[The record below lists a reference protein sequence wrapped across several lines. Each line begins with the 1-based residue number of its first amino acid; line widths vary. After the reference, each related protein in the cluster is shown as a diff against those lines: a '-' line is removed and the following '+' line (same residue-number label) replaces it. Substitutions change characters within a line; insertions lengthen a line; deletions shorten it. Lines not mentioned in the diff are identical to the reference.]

1 MDTMN
6 LKKITIGILFLVLLS
21 GCAQNT
27 ALLGPAYTLVTSGNL
42 YNAGL
47 SYGGDKII
55 AKTTGKSAVEN
66 VKDALTPKK
75 NDTDFQK
82 LVKKNIKKTRKKLKI
97 IK

>member
-1 MDTMN
+1 MI
-6 LKKITIGILFLVLLS
+6 LKKIIAGLFLLFFLN
-21 GCAQNT
+21 GCVQGT

-55 AKTTGKSAVEN
+55 AKATGKSAVEN

>member
-1 MDTMN
+1 MN
-6 LKKITIGILFLVLLS
+6 LKKISVGILLLIFLS

-27 ALLGPAYTLVTSGNL
+27 ALLGPAYTLATSGNL

-55 AKTTGKSAVEN
+55 RKTTGKTPAQN
-66 VKDALTPKK
+66 IKDALTPKK
-75 NDTDFQK
+75 KDTDFQR
-82 LVKKNIKKTRKKLKI
+82 LVKNNIKKTRKKLKI